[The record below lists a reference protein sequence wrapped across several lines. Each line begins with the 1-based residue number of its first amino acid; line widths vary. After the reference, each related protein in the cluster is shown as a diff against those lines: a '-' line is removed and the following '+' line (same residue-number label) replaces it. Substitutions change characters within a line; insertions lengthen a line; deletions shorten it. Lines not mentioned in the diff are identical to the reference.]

1 MGFSFK
7 AVGKLLFGLGEQEKF
22 NPSLFNILITAITL
36 GLVFLITV
44 SSLII
49 MASFLI

>member
-7 AVGKLLFGLGEQEKF
+7 AIGKLLLGLGKEEKF
-22 NPSLFNILITAITL
+22 TPSIFNILVTAITL

-49 MASFLI
+49 MASFFI

>member
-7 AVGKLLFGLGEQEKF
+7 TVGKLLFGLGKQQKF
-22 NPSLFNILITAITL
+22 DPSLFNILITAITL